1 MDNIEKVLP
10 LFCPLRVT
18 LFSSSPRCRLSMRL
32 SGFRWLQVIDRGE
45 NIESIVDKSEAPER
59 IPTQT
64 IILTRISKT
73 SAHSS
78 VVPI

>member
-45 NIESIVDKSEAPER
+45 NIESIVDKSEARAR

-64 IILTRISKT
+64 TILARFPQT